1 MNAPQT
7 SPATVPAAQ
16 ATPAGNPNRRKALTA
31 IASVVVLAG
40 LGWGIY
46 EYLVASHYEGTDNA
60 YVQGNVIQITPQISG
75 TVMAIMAD
83 DTDFVKA
90 GSPLVQLDPADA
102 RVSLDQAEAAL
113 AGAVRQV
120 RTLYANNG
128 TLAAQISLRLAD
140 VTRAQTQVVSAQS
153 DVARAN
159 EDVNRR
165 QSLTGNG
172 AVSREELNHAQ
183 TQLSNAKSALAA
195 AQANVQA
202 SQAGVTAARE
212 QLTSNQALT
221 DNTSVDQHPSVL
233 AAAAKVREAFL
244 ATQRAAMPAPVDG
257 YVAKRTVQLGQRVA
271 AGTPMM
277 SIVPLNQVWVDA
289 NFKEVQL
296 RNIRI
301 GQPVKLT
308 ADVYGSKVE
317 YKGTV
322 AGLGVGT
329 GAAFSLLPAQNAT
342 GNWIKVVQ
350 RVPVRIALDAEQLR
364 ASPLR
369 VGLSMDATVDISQKD
384 GKTLAD
390 APRVAALNTTQVY
403 AQADAGADAEVR
415 RVIAAN
421 VGRAVARA
429 NPQQAPNAVNG
440 SKPAPIALPD
450 GANLAQ
456 RPATVAPAAPA
467 VAVQ

>member
-1 MNAPQT
+1 MTTPES
-7 SPATVPAAQ
+7 SPSAASSDAQLQPA
-16 ATPAGNPNRRKALTA
+16 AGNPRRKKALTA
-31 IASVVVLAG
+31 LASVVVVAG
-40 LGWGIY
+40 LGWAAY
-46 EYLVASHYEGTDNA
+46 EYLVASHYESTDNA
-60 YVQGNVIQITPQISG
+60 YVQGNVIQITPQIGG

-90 GSPLVQLDPADA
+90 GQTLVQLDPADA
-102 RVSLDQAEAAL
+102 KVSLDQAEAAL
-113 AGAVRQV
+113 AQAVRQV

-128 TLAAQISLRLAD
+128 TLAAQIALRDA
-140 VTRAQTQVVSAQS
+140 
-153 DVARAN
+153 DVARARS
-159 EDVNRR
+159 DIARATDDLNRR

-172 AVSREELNHAQ
+172 AVSKEELNHAQ
-183 TQLSNAKSALAA
+183 TQLANAKSALAA
-195 AQANVQA
+195 AQA
-202 SQAGVTAARE
+202 GVVAARE

-221 DNTSVDQHPSVL
+221 EGTSIEQHPSVQV
-233 AAAAKVREAFL
+233 AAAKVREAYL
-244 ATQRAAMPAPVDG
+244 ATQRAGLLAPVDG

-277 SIVPLNQVWVDA
+277 SIIPLNQVWVDA

-301 GQPVKLT
+301 GQPVTLV
-308 ADVYGSKVE
+308 ADLYGKKIQ

-350 RVPVRIALDAEQLR
+350 RVPVRIALDARQL
-364 ASPLR
+364 ADNPLR
-369 VGLSMDATVDISQKD
+369 VGLSMDAEVDVSHKD

-390 APRVAALNTTQVY
+390 APRDA
-403 AQADAGADAEVR
+403 AQAHTQTYGRQDDAANADVR

-421 VGRAVARA
+421 SGMAL
-429 NPQQAPNAVNG
+429 
-440 SKPAPIALPD
+440 KPAKAAAVGTPAQPPGDAPMADQIGSEAQGLPFTQALSV
-450 GANLAQ
+450 ASSRAAQ
-456 RPATVAPAAPA
+456 RQAH
-467 VAVQ
+467 